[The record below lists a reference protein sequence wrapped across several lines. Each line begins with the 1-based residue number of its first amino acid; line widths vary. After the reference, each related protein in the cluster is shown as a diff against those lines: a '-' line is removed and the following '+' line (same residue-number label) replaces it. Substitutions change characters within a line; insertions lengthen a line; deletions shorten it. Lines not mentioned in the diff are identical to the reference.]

1 MKEMAALQPGMNFYG
16 MMPDSYSLRVNTE
29 NPIVKKVSADADKA
43 LSGYVKPL
51 LDSIASNNEKIKD
64 LEGKRKDDNA
74 EETKK
79 EVEKLQAENNSD
91 REELNKLAA
100 DYAKGEAVVGQ
111 LIDLALLANGM
122 LRGEQL
128 AKFIE
133 RSTDLLK

>member
-1 MKEMAALQPGMNFYG
+1 
-16 MMPDSYSLRVNTE
+16 MPDSYSLRVNTE
-29 NPIVKKVSADADKA
+29 NPIVKKVLEASDKA

-51 LDSIASNNEKIKD
+51 LDSISSNNDKIKE
-64 LEGKRKDDNA
+64 LEGKRTDANA

-79 EVEKLQAENNSD
+79 EVEKLQSENSSD
-91 REELNKLAA
+91 REEISKLAG

>member
-1 MKEMAALQPGMNFYG
+1 MAG
-16 MMPDSYSLRVNTE
+16 
-29 NPIVKKVSADADKA
+29 
-43 LSGYVKPL
+43 
-51 LDSIASNNEKIKD
+51 
-64 LEGKRKDDNA
+64 
-74 EETKK
+74 
-79 EVEKLQAENNSD
+79 
-91 REELNKLAA
+91 